1 MHSLTTLLP
10 LLALAASVLAIPTP
24 ARLDDR
30 GRPNLHEVIRNP
42 TPIDAGVSAH
52 LDPLHNLLP
61 LLPKLNI
68 DLGIHRRAAPVL
80 KEEAAPVFVIDRSA

>member
-10 LLALAASVLAIPTP
+10 LFALAPSVLAIPAP
-24 ARLDDR
+24 ARLDVR
-30 GRPNLHEVIRNP
+30 GRPSLHEVIRNP

-52 LDPLHNLLP
+52 LDPLHELLP
-61 LLPKLNI
+61 FLPKLDI

-80 KEEAAPVFVIDRSA
+80 KEEVAPVVVIDRSA